1 MTDDDDDTNSY
12 SARAFAYPS
21 IRPIEPWRAS
31 PSKKNTLSVRNST
44 SHSRSLCGGACG
56 RGGGY
61 DLVNHERRSLESS
74 DRAPRLSQDV
84 SSRGVPQRKGDNGK
98 IHVGYIR
105 YILCIC
111 RHHWRRDGRV
121 VNGGTSRIF
130 CLRSPRLD
138 VRMHASIYLL
148 MSQRFLSFCCSPAC
162 PPPLPPDPRKEKVGS
177 RADPGQVSRP
187 RSRNLREG

>member
-1 MTDDDDDTNSY
+1 MDDDDTNSY
-12 SARAFAYPS
+12 SARAFLP
-21 IRPIEPWRAS
+21 RPIEPWRAS

-138 VRMHASIYLL
+138 VRMHGIYL
-148 MSQRFLSFCCSPAC
+148 SP
-162 PPPLPPDPRKEKVGS
+162 D
-177 RADPGQVSRP
+177 VSRFAFFLLLAHMP
-187 RSRNLREG
+187 APLASQKRESRKPSGSGPSIQTAFP